1 MLVETFPDKSRR
13 VWRSR
18 TAGMI
23 LGLAAAGLCL
33 YDTCI
38 YRQIDRADRQR
49 LEQIRQQVG
58 EGTKTVVLHPLEHE
72 EYVHDISAVEKKNVR
87 GYKIFYGLP
96 EELEILPDESD

>member
-1 MLVETFPDKSRR
+1 
-13 VWRSR
+13 
-18 TAGMI
+18 MI

-49 LEQIRQQVG
+49 LEQIRQQAE
-58 EGTKTVVLHPLEHE
+58 EGTKTVVLHPLEYE